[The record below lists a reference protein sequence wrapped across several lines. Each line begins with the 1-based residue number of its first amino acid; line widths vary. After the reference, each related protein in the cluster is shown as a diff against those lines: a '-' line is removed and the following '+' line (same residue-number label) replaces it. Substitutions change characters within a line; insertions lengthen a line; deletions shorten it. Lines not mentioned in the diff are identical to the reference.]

1 MNKVSRIAI
10 PPAVQGL
17 LPAFFCIF
25 SGVIDRLY
33 LDIDSFLVSMTCN
46 GLYGSGRRLPGHSSA
61 AGYRAGASGTA
72 GPLGRLV
79 HPDQPRSGEH

>member
-10 PPAVQGL
+10 PPAMQGL

-46 GLYGSGRRLPGHSSA
+46 GLYGSGAVCPVIHRCWLSCWGGWHRWP
-61 AGYRAGASGTA
+61 
-72 GPLGRLV
+72 
-79 HPDQPRSGEH
+79 PRSTGSP